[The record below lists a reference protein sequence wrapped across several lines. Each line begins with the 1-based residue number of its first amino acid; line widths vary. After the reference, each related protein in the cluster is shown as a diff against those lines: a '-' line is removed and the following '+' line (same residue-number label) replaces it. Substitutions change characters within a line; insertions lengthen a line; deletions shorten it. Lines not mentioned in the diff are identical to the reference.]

1 MSKIDENVSTE
12 EIDMM
17 HEGLLR
23 SADARAQ
30 LPHVDFDRISKLA
43 LDAYAV
49 SKRQETTAEQ
59 GNAFSADADSE
70 TQHMKQRAAGDLARL
85 AGQDSVMDE
94 PRRGFTTDLVAAFVV
109 PVILVGL
116 VYMLVMNLG
125 SEVGSTALVIFLAIL
140 AGIAIATA
148 RRLFGSR
155 SSNQEGQFSKRRPG
169 LFSSQSSGAVAA
181 GALVLLAGGLTTLYV
196 ANRQS
201 EEKFMAG
208 IEQLNTAM
216 VWAIVESATDLTWK
230 LAERQPAQAGMLLAS
245 ARFPQRAL
253 DAEVRLSEDPSV
265 ARYSQ
270 LAAALK
276 LRSGETKYTDYL
288 TGRVIATR
296 LKSLTLEPAPG
307 VKREIELPKGMP
319 APPLESVVVVALK
332 KGTDQATF
340 VQPIDTAVKSLK
352 MKYPY

>member
-1 MSKIDENVSTE
+1 
-12 EIDMM
+12 
-17 HEGLLR
+17 
-23 SADARAQ
+23 
-30 LPHVDFDRISKLA
+30 
-43 LDAYAV
+43 
-49 SKRQETTAEQ
+49 
-59 GNAFSADADSE
+59 
-70 TQHMKQRAAGDLARL
+70 
-85 AGQDSVMDE
+85 MDE
-94 PRRGFTTDLVAAFVV
+94 PRRGFTTDLVAALVV
-109 PVILVGL
+109 PVRLVGL

-216 VWAIVESATDLTWK
+216 VWAIAASKAGVDPKTTENVVESATDLTWK